1 MEKRNTF
8 FLKLTGFLEMIVGT
22 IAIIMTC
29 SVLAQEKM
37 HVTIGSFIV
46 DKTSTLSLIL
56 IVMIAILQI
65 LAGILALAYA
75 EDQHK
80 VDFCFILGMVLLF
93 AQVLTLNKTDRTLAA
108 LIIDLIS
115 IGIPSSYLY
124 NATKCKK

>member
-75 EDQHK
+75 ED
-80 VDFCFILGMVLLF
+80 
-93 AQVLTLNKTDRTLAA
+93 
-108 LIIDLIS
+108 
-115 IGIPSSYLY
+115 
-124 NATKCKK
+124 